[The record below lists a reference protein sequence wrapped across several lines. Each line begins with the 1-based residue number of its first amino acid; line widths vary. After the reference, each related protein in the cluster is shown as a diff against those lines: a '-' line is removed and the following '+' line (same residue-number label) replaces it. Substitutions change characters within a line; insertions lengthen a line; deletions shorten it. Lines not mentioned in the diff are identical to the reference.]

1 MPSAKVPQRPWPAAA
16 CNLSPISLNLNSG
29 AGGGDDRALPEAE
42 CEEEPDED
50 WCAQRGL
57 LDPDTCSEVAKHCNE
72 TKMAAKTVQVGASD
86 VFLLSTINL
95 WARSLQGR
103 ACSDVEFF

>member
-1 MPSAKVPQRPWPAAA
+1 MQCHQPRYLSAPGLLLHA
-16 CNLSPISLNLNSG
+16 CLSPISLNLNSG

-42 CEEEPDED
+42 REEEPDED

-72 TKMAAKTVQVGASD
+72 TKMAAKTVQVGAAGQNCSG
-86 VFLLSTINL
+86 NL
-95 WARSLQGR
+95 
-103 ACSDVEFF
+103 V